1 MIKEYKIISKNNLN
15 MVVKSGS
22 KIIQIPTVETESDII
37 FLDDINGKYTVVN
50 SKDVKKDTKKE
61 NTTQP
66 VKENKNKLNKKEVN
80 EINKTDEKLVENKEK
95 VVDM

>member
-22 KIIQIPTVETESDII
+22 KIVQIPTVETESDII
-37 FLDDINGKYTVVN
+37 FLDDTDGQYTVVN
-50 SKDVKKDTKKE
+50 SKNVKKE
-61 NTTQP
+61 SMTQS
-66 VKENKNKLNKKEVN
+66 VKENKNKLNKKENN

>member
-22 KIIQIPTVETESDII
+22 KIVQIPTVETESDII
-37 FLDDINGKYTVVN
+37 FLDDTDGQYTVVN
-50 SKDVKKDTKKE
+50 SKNVKKDVKKE
-61 NTTQP
+61 SMTQF
-66 VKENKNKLNKKEVN
+66 VKENKNKLNKKENN
-80 EINKTDEKLVENKEK
+80 EINKTDEKSVENKEK

>member
-22 KIIQIPTVETESDII
+22 KIVQIPTVETESDTV
-37 FLDDINGKYTVVN
+37 FLDDTNGKYTVVN

-66 VKENKNKLNKKEVN
+66 VKENKNKLNKKEIN
-80 EINKTDEKLVENKEK
+80 ELNKADVKLVENKEK